1 MKSFNILVE
10 VRKLISGQ
18 FSHVYLGQDMK
29 EKKPIVLKILRPG
42 INNLARKIYW
52 KKEVILTKLLQEVQ
66 GVIHVYDIVR
76 NPSSGIYSI
85 VSGSI
90 KFQYFYS

>member
-1 MKSFNILVE
+1 MNTLEE
-10 VRKLISGQ
+10 VKKLISGQ

-29 EKKPIVLKILRPG
+29 EKKAIVLKILRPG
-42 INNLARKIYW
+42 KNNPARKIYW
-52 KKEVILTKLLQEVQ
+52 KKEVILTKLLQEVE

-85 VSGSI
+85 VSILI
-90 KFQYFYS
+90 KFLVFFLN